1 MLIEEI
7 KNIKEDKKT
16 LRKFGI
22 TIGSVLLIISAILFI
37 TDKSSFIYFG
47 TIGILLIL
55 TGLLFPFV
63 LKPFNK
69 IWMALAVVLGWF
81 SSRVILTLMFYLV
94 FTPLGFFLRVTG
106 KDFLKLRYDKN
117 ANTYWEKREKKE
129 KELIEYE
136 RQF

>member
-37 TDKSSFIYFG
+37 NDKSSFIYFG